1 MTKHPRLQLPSMRRS
16 AGVGLVTAI
25 FLLVV
30 LGGLA
35 LAIVSLTSAQHVA
48 SYLDVQGTLAQ
59 QAARAGGEVATF
71 RVLVN
76 GGNCPASDNI
86 AMLPGTSLSSY
97 TVTVTCTRVAG
108 PTAELERFIIKSTAC
123 NQPGGSGCPNQNAS
137 ADYVQRVVEVRL

>member
-1 MTKHPRLQLPSMRRS
+1 MTTKARLSLPSMRRS

-35 LAIVSLTSAQHVA
+35 LAIVSLSSSQQIA
-48 SYLDVQGTLAQ
+48 SQLDIQGTLAQ

-71 RVLVN
+71 RVLIG

-86 AMLPGTSLSSY
+86 AMPPETSLSSY
-97 TVTVTCTRVAG
+97 MVTVTCARVAG
-108 PTAELERFIIKSTAC
+108 PTAELDRFIIKSTAC
-123 NQPGGSGCPNQNAS
+123 NQPGASGCPNQNAS
-137 ADYVQRVVEVRL
+137 VDYVQRVVEVRL